1 MSNFF
6 QSVRQGF
13 GRGSN
18 KSSNNAAASS
28 AGNTASNTPSGS
40 INSTTNNNSSHSSS
54 HNNNNTGNTHSG
66 NNGGSSL
73 HRAADGAGFSPGF
86 PHGQAAMPAPP
97 SASQAAMEQQ
107 PAQPDQRDS
116 IKYFFQEK
124 YASLNVKGNFLTLCA
139 CPKNVELGEWLA
151 HQVVEQNRLLHG
163 MLQVIQEIN
172 SITGYPICNEMTCPT
187 MSAGNLTYTWLVDG
201 KAARISAPKFINRVE
216 KWIVSKIHD
225 PVMFPTDPVSATPIT
240 FGYTEQANGEV
251 PSGQPQPQQQQATD
265 PSQDWIGKSSGFP
278 PTFYK
283 DCQGIMK
290 QMFRCYAHLYH
301 GHWENPFWHINKH
314 EVLNMCFVHFVTV
327 AKYYKLVSDKELEP
341 MQPLIDIYTKQEKIP
356 PEALAGHWAQH
367 SSQS

>member
-18 KSSNNAAASS
+18 KSNNNNANAAANTSS
-28 AGNTASNTPSGS
+28 PTSANTTGNNTPSGS
-40 INSTTNNNSSHSSS
+40 INNN
-54 HNNNNTGNTHSG
+54 
-66 NNGGSSL
+66 NNGGSL
-73 HRAADGAGFSPGF
+73 HRAPDGAGISPSY
-86 PHGQAAMPAPP
+86 PHAQAAMPTPP
-97 SASQAAMEQQ
+97 SAALE
-107 PAQPDQRDS
+107 PAQPEQRDS

-225 PVMFPTDPVSATPIT
+225 PVMFPTDPVTTTPFT
-240 FGYTEQANGEV
+240 FGYNEQANGENAG
-251 PSGQPQPQQQQATD
+251 SAAGQNSDQSITA
-265 PSQDWIGKSSGFP
+265 QDWIGKSSGFP

-367 SSQS
+367 SSPQA

>member
-1 MSNFF
+1 MATFF

-18 KSSNNAAASS
+18 RSNNAANNSS
-28 AGNTASNTPSGS
+28 NN
-40 INSTTNNNSSHSSS
+40 TTNNTTTTTTSNNSNSANNPPSSANDNIPQAATGGAAGNSSHSYAQ
-54 HNNNNTGNTHSG
+54 HHYQQTVT
-66 NNGGSSL
+66 
-73 HRAADGAGFSPGF
+73 SP
-86 PHGQAAMPAPP
+86 PMPSPTTNE
-97 SASQAAMEQQ
+97 SAQSN
-107 PAQPDQRDS
+107 QRDA

-124 YASLNVKGNFLTLCA
+124 YAPLNVKGNFLTLCA

-172 SITGYPICNEMTCPT
+172 SLSGHPICNEMTCPT

-201 KAARISAPKFINRVE
+201 RAAMISAPKFIGRVE

-225 PVMFPTDPVSATPIT
+225 PVMFPTDPVSTSPVNFDT
-240 FGYTEQANGEV
+240 V
-251 PSGQPQPQQQQATD
+251 D
-265 PSQDWIGKSSGFP
+265 PSTGSLIPSSSSTTPDSDPSLPGAAAQDWIGKASGFP

-327 AKYYKLVSDKELEP
+327 AKYYKLVSDKEFEP
-341 MQPLIDIYTKQEKIP
+341 MQPLIDIYIKQEKIP
-356 PEALAGHWAQH
+356 PEALAGHWAQQ
-367 SSQS
+367 SSS